1 MTITDTER
9 QHVTTL
15 LEQMAQ
21 AIQGAELTGVTV
33 GVEGH
38 GSRPG
43 KGTHRLAGY
52 DLPAIDHFML
62 LAAIGQ
68 VTTPTERYTLKVTLE
83 VPSPPW
89 TDTLLAQTLGL
100 PSIPP
105 AWLADD
111 PAQSRFY
118 DLVPERT
125 VEQMA
130 ARTRAR
136 QARLAD
142 AQRLFVEDD
151 DQATTPTDP
160 ALIQVLS
167 RGSILPKERP

>member
-1 MTITDTER
+1 MTITDAER

-21 AIQGAELTGVTV
+21 VIQGTELTHITV

-52 DLPAIDHFML
+52 DLPAVDHFLL

-83 VPSPPW
+83 IPSPPW
-89 TDTLLAQTLGL
+89 TDNLLAETLGL
-100 PSIPP
+100 PSIPA
-105 AWLADD
+105 AWHA
-111 PAQSRFY
+111 
-118 DLVPERT
+118 
-125 VEQMA
+125 
-130 ARTRAR
+130 
-136 QARLAD
+136 
-142 AQRLFVEDD
+142 
-151 DQATTPTDP
+151 TDP
-160 ALIQVLS
+160 ALIEVLG
-167 RGSILPKERP
+167 RGSILSPEV